1 MRSTLVAL
9 LFAVTI
15 IVPLASSRA
24 GLENETGALPAD
36 SFELVVIEADGCIFC
51 EIFRSDVLPAYETS
65 EQGKQMPVQFV
76 DINDMDTTHLEFKG
90 AVDIVPTFI
99 VVKERREVG
108 RISGYVGPENFFHSI
123 NYLLASAP

>member
-9 LFAVTI
+9 LFALTMT
-15 IVPLASSRA
+15 VPPATTQA
-24 GLENETGALPAD
+24 GLDMGTGALPAN
-36 SFELVVIEADGCIFC
+36 SLELVVIEADGCIFC
-51 EIFRSDVLPAYETS
+51 EIFRSDVLPSYEAS
-65 EQGKQMPVQFV
+65 EQGKQMPASFV
-76 DINDMDTTHLEFKG
+76 DINDMEATHIEFKG

-99 VVKERREVG
+99 VVKNHREVG

>member
-36 SFELVVIEADGCIFC
+36 SLELVVIEADGCIFC
-51 EIFRSDVLPAYETS
+51 EIFRSDVLPAYEAS

-99 VVKERREVG
+99 VVKDRREVG

>member
-36 SFELVVIEADGCIFC
+36 SLELVVIEADGCIFC
-51 EIFRSDVLPAYETS
+51 EIFRSDVLPAYEAS
-65 EQGKQMPVQFV
+65 EHGKQMPVKFV

-99 VVKERREVG
+99 VVKDRREVG
-108 RISGYVGPENFFHSI
+108 RISGYVGSENFFHSI

>member
-36 SFELVVIEADGCIFC
+36 SLKLVVIEADGCIFC
-51 EIFRSDVLPAYETS
+51 EIFRSDVLPAYEAS
-65 EQGKQMPVQFV
+65 EQGKSMPVQFV

-99 VVKERREVG
+99 VVKDRREVG

>member
-36 SFELVVIEADGCIFC
+36 SLELVVIEADGCIFC
-51 EIFRSDVLPAYETS
+51 EIFRSDVLPAYEAS

-99 VVKERREVG
+99 VIKDRREVG

>member
-51 EIFRSDVLPAYETS
+51 EIFRSDVLPAYEAS

-99 VVKERREVG
+99 VVKDRREVG
-108 RISGYVGPENFFHSI
+108 RISGYVGSENFFHSI

>member
-9 LFAVTI
+9 LFAVAM
-15 IVPLASSRA
+15 IVPPGTSRA
-24 GLENETGALPAD
+24 ELEKEVGALPAD
-36 SFELVVIEADGCIFC
+36 NLELVVIEADGCIFC
-51 EIFRSDVLPAYETS
+51 EVFRSDVLPSYEAS

-76 DINDMDTTHLEFKG
+76 DINDMDATHFEFKG

-99 VVKERREVG
+99 VVKNRREVG

>member
-15 IVPLASSRA
+15 IVPIASSRA
-24 GLENETGALPAD
+24 GLENETEAIPAV
-36 SFELVVIEADGCIFC
+36 SLELVVIEADGCIFC
-51 EIFRSDVLPAYETS
+51 EIFRSDVLPAYEAS

-76 DINDMDTTHLEFKG
+76 DVNDMDSTHLEFKG

-99 VVKERREVG
+99 VVKDRREVG